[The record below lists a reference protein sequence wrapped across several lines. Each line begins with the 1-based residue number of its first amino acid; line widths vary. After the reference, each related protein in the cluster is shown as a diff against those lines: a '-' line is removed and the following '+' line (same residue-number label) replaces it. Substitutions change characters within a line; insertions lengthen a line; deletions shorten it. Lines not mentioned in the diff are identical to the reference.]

1 MPRPCPIASWLLLLA
16 AVLAGGC
23 ATAPRVWQEPPALT
37 AAARTARNA
46 QVFDR
51 TAELAADRFFD
62 QTMRG
67 IDWPAAVARHRA
79 AAVAAPADEALY
91 TAINTLLN
99 ELGESHNAAL
109 PPRDAFQLRHDT
121 RVATGFIM
129 RRVDD
134 LWVVTTVYPGSA
146 AAAAGVQPGWIVR
159 SRDGRPVGE
168 RAPRFTMRPGQ
179 EVRLEFLDPADRI
192 IPLTLVAG
200 PVVWAPRREVRELD
214 RGIVLLR
221 FEEFDPASIRW
232 LSAELEARRDAPA
245 VIVDLRGNPGGLLMS
260 VRFAIAE
267 FFPAEVLIGTFVR
280 RDGRERETGSL
291 TLGAA
296 RYRGRV
302 VILVDEASASS
313 AEIFSH
319 VLQQKGRAIVVGRT
333 TAGAVIAARHYRLP
347 DGGQLQLAI
356 QDYVGLDGRRLEG
369 AGVVPDVPV
378 TVRLDDLRQGRD
390 VDLAAAL
397 AVLAASPV
405 LPSS

>member
-1 MPRPCPIASWLLLLA
+1 MPRPRPIASWLLLLA

-23 ATAPRVWQEPPALT
+23 ATAPRVWPEPPALT
-37 AAARTARNA
+37 AAARTVRNA

-51 TAELAADRFFD
+51 AAELAADRFFD

-79 AAVAAPADEALY
+79 AAVAAPADEVLY

-200 PVVWAPRREVRELD
+200 PVVWAQRREVRELD

-267 FFPAEVLIGTFVR
+267 FFPAEVPIGTFVR
-280 RDGRERETGSL
+280 RDGR
-291 TLGAA
+291 
-296 RYRGRV
+296 
-302 VILVDEASASS
+302 
-313 AEIFSH
+313 
-319 VLQQKGRAIVVGRT
+319 
-333 TAGAVIAARHYRLP
+333 
-347 DGGQLQLAI
+347 
-356 QDYVGLDGRRLEG
+356 
-369 AGVVPDVPV
+369 
-378 TVRLDDLRQGRD
+378 
-390 VDLAAAL
+390 
-397 AVLAASPV
+397 
-405 LPSS
+405 